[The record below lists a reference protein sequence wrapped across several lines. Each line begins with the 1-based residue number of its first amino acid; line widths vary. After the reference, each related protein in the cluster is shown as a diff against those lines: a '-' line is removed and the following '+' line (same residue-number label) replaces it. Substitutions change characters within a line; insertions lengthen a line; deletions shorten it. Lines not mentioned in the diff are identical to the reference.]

1 MDILL
6 IKKQLHTPHGLF
18 VQGSRDLVVRKHKR
32 KVHDNI
38 KLQVGAVRTQDRLE

>member
-6 IKKQLHTPHGLF
+6 IKKQLHTPHSLF

-32 KVHDNI
+32 KAHDNI